1 MTVYNVMVWRPGQPK
16 DTPLNITLQSYRK
29 AYSAL
34 VEYVATIDVGDY
46 YFTIVRVKG
55 DDRKEVAHGS
65 ITGGRKI

>member
-1 MTVYNVMVWRPGQPK
+1 MTFYEAQVWRLGQPK
-16 DTPLNITLQSYRK
+16 HTLLNITLQSYRK
-29 AYSAL
+29 AYGAL

-65 ITGGRKI
+65 ITGGKKI

>member
-1 MTVYNVMVWRPGQPK
+1 MTVYNVQVWRAGRPEE
-16 DTPLNITLQSYRK
+16 PLLSVTLQSYRK

-34 VEYVATIDVGDY
+34 VGYVATIDVGDY

-65 ITGGRKI
+65 IKGGRKI